1 MTDMWIRTP
10 NQDDVALV
18 TEWITENKK
27 NDFDP
32 EVIGYPQTKT
42 FVASKDGAVAFQPVQ
57 IVPMLESFA
66 PKPGLSK
73 QDAAKALEL
82 FVKTVMLLA
91 MQGGMG
97 EVYFMSKDPD
107 SIEFA
112 KAHGFQDMSAEGF
125 TTLRMKVSKIK

>member
-32 EVIGYPQTKT
+32 EVVGYPQTKT
-42 FVASKDGAVAFQPVQ
+42 FVASKDGPVAFQPVQ
-57 IVPMLESFA
+57 IVPMMESFA

-73 QDAAKALEL
+73 HDAAKALEL
-82 FVKTVMLLA
+82 FVKLVALLA
-91 MQGGMG
+91 MQQGMG
-97 EVYFMSKDPD
+97 EVYFMSRDAET
-107 SIEFA
+107 IEFA
-112 KAHGFQDMSAEGF
+112 KAHGFEDKTDEGF
-125 TTLRMKVSKIK
+125 HTLRLKVNKIK